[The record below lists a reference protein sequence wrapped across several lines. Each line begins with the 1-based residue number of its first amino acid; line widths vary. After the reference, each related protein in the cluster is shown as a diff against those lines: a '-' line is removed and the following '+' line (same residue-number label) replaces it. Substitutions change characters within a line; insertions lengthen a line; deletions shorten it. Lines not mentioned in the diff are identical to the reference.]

1 MRGLRS
7 TDRAARADVKPRQ
20 MGPREAA
27 ALLLVGMVGGCSCET
42 PSEQAGSTVP
52 NNCEYQA
59 PLIEKVQTDILFVV
73 DDSNSMSEEQE
84 GVAQELPTFVTE
96 LQRGAGVGQE
106 LRVGLVNTSV
116 YSSFKFGSNPQV
128 VTAYPEGGWLRVF
141 PAADGGT
148 SDGARWLTDPDP
160 EIVPR
165 LASAIRA
172 LGISGSFQET
182 PFEAARIALTQTGFW
197 QLLPDGGSPN
207 AGFLRTGARLL
218 VVAVSDEDDC
228 SEMDFRPAPQV
239 FYNDV
244 DGQDFCTNHEDLLTP
259 VGDYVTSFQR
269 LDDGRGKPRE
279 VLWGAIAPV
288 SRSGKVAQ
296 GIQGSLSDGGPVTQN
311 IDCPTS
317 GGPGYRHR
325 AMALAFDPSLTNL
338 DSICAADYHQALLAI
353 AQVAAVPQTLTLSD
367 NVPDPRLL
375 QLEITRADGTVQ
387 HCTLANGGISYLPP
401 TGSEKAQVRF
411 EQNCLRRAS
420 DTAVTVK
427 LLCAG

>member
-1 MRGLRS
+1 MLGLRS
-7 TDRAARADVKPRQ
+7 TDRTAPGDVKPRQ
-20 MGPREAA
+20 MGTREAA
-27 ALLLVGMVGGCSCET
+27 ALLLVGMLGGCSCET

-52 NNCEYQA
+52 NSCEYQA

-106 LRVGLVNTSV
+106 LRVGLVSTSV
-116 YSSFKFGSNPQV
+116 YSSIKLGNNPQV
-128 VTAYPEGGWLRVF
+128 VKDDYPEAGWLRVF

-172 LGISGSFQET
+172 LGINGSFQET
-182 PFEAARIALTQTGFW
+182 PFEAARVALTGEFKV
-197 QLLPDGGSPN
+197 PPVGGNPN
-207 AGFLRTGARLL
+207 QGFLRTGARLL

-228 SEMDFRPAPQV
+228 SEMQLPPKV
-239 FYNDV
+239 FYNGV
-244 DGQDFCTNHEDLLTP
+244 DGQDFCTKHEDLLTP
-259 VGDYVTSFQR
+259 VGDYVTAYQR

-288 SRSGKVAQ
+288 SRSGKVAE
-296 GIQGSLSDGGPVTQN
+296 GIQGSLGDGGAVTQN

-375 QLEITRADGTVQ
+375 QVEITRANGTVQ
-387 HCTLANGGISYLPP
+387 HCTLANGGISYLAP
-401 TGSEKAQVRF
+401 TGSEKPQVRF
-411 EQNCLRRAS
+411 EGSCLRLAS

>member
-1 MRGLRS
+1 MLGLRS
-7 TDRAARADVKPRQ
+7 TDRTAPGDVKPRQ
-20 MGPREAA
+20 MGTREAA
-27 ALLLVGMVGGCSCET
+27 ALLLVGMLGGCSCET

-52 NNCEYQA
+52 NSCEYQA

-106 LRVGLVNTSV
+106 LRVGLVSTSV
-116 YSSFKFGSNPQV
+116 YSSIKLGNNPQV
-128 VTAYPEGGWLRVF
+128 VNVYPEGGWLRIF

-165 LASAIRA
+165 LASAIRG
-172 LGISGSFQET
+172 LGINGSFQET
-182 PFEAARIALTQTGFW
+182 PFEAARVALTGEFKV
-197 QLLPDGGSPN
+197 PPVGGNPN
-207 AGFLRTGARLL
+207 QGFLRTGARLL

-228 SEMDFRPAPQV
+228 SEMQLPPKV
-239 FYNDV
+239 FYNGV

-259 VGDYVTSFQR
+259 VGDYVTAYQR

-288 SRSGKVAQ
+288 SRSGKLAQ
-296 GIQGSLSDGGPVTQN
+296 GVQGSLGDGGSVIQN

-353 AQVAAVPQTLTLSD
+353 AQVASVPQTLTLSD

-387 HCTLANGGISYLPP
+387 HCTLANGGISYLAP
-401 TGSEKAQVRF
+401 TGSEKAQIRF
-411 EQNCLRRAS
+411 EGSCLRLAS